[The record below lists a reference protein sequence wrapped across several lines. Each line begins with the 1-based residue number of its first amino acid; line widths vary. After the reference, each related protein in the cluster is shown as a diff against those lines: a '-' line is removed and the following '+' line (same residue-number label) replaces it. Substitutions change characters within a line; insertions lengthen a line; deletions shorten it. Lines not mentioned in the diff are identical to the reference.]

1 MKRTLILLVI
11 LAVVPVMAF
20 ADFQLGPSVYYN
32 FPLIGS
38 DSSSSDFS
46 ISNFTFGADARMKLW
61 IFQATALGLYTPAEA
76 SDNGDIPH
84 IIDLHVTGGVA
95 FDILF
100 LRLGLGLGPSFAF
113 EFGDGADDGVGVG
126 TNVKASA
133 EVRLRRISLAANYLM
148 KFPFDFSSAGNIID
162 EDKTRGLFGASL
174 LFRLL

>member
-1 MKRTLILLVI
+1 MKRILILIAIVAI
-11 LAVVPVMAF
+11 VPTMAF
-20 ADFQLGPSVYYN
+20 AEFQLGPSVYYN

-38 DSSSSDFS
+38 DTSESDFS
-46 ISNFTFGADARMKLW
+46 ISNFTFGADARLKLW
-61 IFQATALGLYTPAEA
+61 LFQATALGLYTPAES
-76 SDNGDIPH
+76 SDAGDIPH
-84 IIDLHVTGGVA
+84 IIDLHLTGGVA

-133 EVRLRRISLAANYLM
+133 EIRLRRVSLGANYLM
-148 KFPFDFSSAGNIID
+148 KFPFDFSDAGNIID